1 MATRIQ
7 IRRDNAAV
15 WTLVNPVLADG
26 EIGIEKD
33 TGKAKIGDG
42 VTAWSAL
49 SYWDFG
55 GMFSAEP
62 SWETIT
68 TAITLVHKAQYFVDT
83 SAGSFSVTLPAS
95 PTTGMYVAICDLAGC
110 FNDYP
115 LTIIRN
121 ESKIMNLSED
131 MVVAE
136 KNVSFKLV
144 YSGAT
149 YGWTVVI

>member
-7 IRRDNAAV
+7 IRNDYEAV
-15 WTLVNPVLADG
+15 WTLVDPVMGDC

-42 VTAWSAL
+42 ATAWSAL

-55 GMFSAEP
+55 GMFSTEP
-62 SWETIT
+62 SWAVIT
-68 TAITLVHKAQYFVDT
+68 TATTLTHKGQYFIDT
-83 SAGSFSVTLPAS
+83 SAGSFSVTLPVS
-95 PTTGMYVAICDLAGC
+95 PTVSMYVTICDLAGC
-110 FNDYP
+110 FADYP

-121 ESKIMNLSED
+121 ESKIMNLFED

-149 YGWTVVI
+149 YGWKVVV